1 MEARDLRVVIGSG
14 ATCGIGDKT
23 ACLLA
28 TMESLPPSQSLFFF
42 VTLMTVLIVYA

>member
-1 MEARDLRVVIGSG
+1 MEARDFSVVIGSG

-28 TMESLPPSQSLFFF
+28 TFGVPSPEPKFGL
-42 VTLMTVLIVYA
+42 LLL